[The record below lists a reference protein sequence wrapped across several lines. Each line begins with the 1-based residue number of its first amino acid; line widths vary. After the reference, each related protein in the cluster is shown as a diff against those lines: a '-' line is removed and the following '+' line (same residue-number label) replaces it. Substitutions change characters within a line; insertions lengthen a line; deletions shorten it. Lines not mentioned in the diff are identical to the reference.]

1 MWSFLDDQVSWQ
13 DKRPQ
18 GAKDTKERG
27 RNDRKGA
34 CPDGSNMADLGNQFF
49 KAFIKNDRW
58 LLYVKGL
65 GNTIEVTFFAAI
77 VGLILGTIA
86 CVLNI
91 SRTKEGRRS
100 LQSKIAY
107 VYIDIIRGTPTMIQL
122 LIMWNVIM
130 ASSKNKILVAT
141 LAFGVNSGAY
151 VAEILRGGIQ
161 SVDKG
166 QMEAGRSL
174 GLSRL
179 QTMAYIVLPQAFKN
193 CFPSLLNEI
202 ITLLKETSIAAAVGL
217 AELTH
222 ASEQVSSA
230 TYQYMMPLLGAAV
243 MYFVVVKVLSFFFG
257 LLEKKMKQSDRR

>member
-1 MWSFLDDQVSWQ
+1 
-13 DKRPQ
+13 
-18 GAKDTKERG
+18 
-27 RNDRKGA
+27 
-34 CPDGSNMADLGNQFF
+34 MADLGNQFY
-49 KAFIKNDRW
+49 KAFIKSDLWR
-58 LLYVKGL
+58 LYVKGL
-65 GNTIEVTFFAAI
+65 GNTIEVTIFSAI

-86 CVLNI
+86 CVLNV
-91 SRTKEGRRS
+91 SRRKDGKRS
-100 LQSKIAY
+100 IQSKIAF

-130 ASSKNKILVAT
+130 AASKNKILVAT
-141 LAFGVNSGAY
+141 IAFGINSGAY

-166 QMEAGRSL
+166 QMEAGRSV

-179 QTMAYIVLPQAFKN
+179 QTMTYIVMPQAFKN
-193 CFPSLLNEI
+193 CFPSLLNEF

-222 ASEQVSSA
+222 ASEQVSAA

-243 MYFVVVKVLSFFFG
+243 MYFVVVKVLSILFG
-257 LLEKKMKQSDRR
+257 MLEQKMKRSDRR